1 MAEKVKLVNIGTGVS
16 AETKVVNTFIVKK
29 IARFILMAKIAKT
42 KTVNKGT
49 EIPAETGMIKAVAEK
64 KGVHTFTKTRMNQ
77 EKYIPKETEKG
88 AIVEKEVT
96 AENVTEKEV

>member
-42 KTVNKGT
+42 KTVKKGT
-49 EIPAETGMIKAVAEK
+49 EIPAETGMIKVVGEEK
-64 KGVHTFTKTRMNQ
+64 VVHTCTKTHMNP

-96 AENVTEKEV
+96 AENVAEKEV